1 MKFAIFKCA
10 VVTQLVIIGVAGF
23 AFAQNEADVDAAKQ
37 ATDQAIATRQASQQ
51 ENENWSAEKAALVA
65 RYRAAKTNVTWLA
78 DRQTEESARVT
89 AIEERIAE
97 LGRRLSES
105 DRLERSMQDT
115 LMVIFER
122 LEDSVANSL
131 PFLPAERQMRL
142 QSLDTE
148 LVRPDADSGE
158 KLRRLLEAL
167 QVEASYGASVEVYQ
181 DEITLAGTEMHADI
195 LRLGRVALFWRTPD
209 GERVG
214 TYDQATSAWVE
225 LSGGDNRTIAMA
237 MEMAT
242 RQRPM
247 EIIAMPL
254 GRINP

>member
-1 MKFAIFKCA
+1 MRFAIFERTMVMGLILALGLAGLA
-10 VVTQLVIIGVAGF
+10 V
-23 AFAQNEADVDAAKQ
+23 AQDDPRESTNEAID
-37 ATDQAIATRQASQQ
+37 TRQASQQ
-51 ENENWSAEKAALVA
+51 KNENWSAEKSALVA
-65 RYRAAKTNVTWLA
+65 RYRAAKANVSWLQ
-78 DRQTEESARVT
+78 DRQSEERNRVT

-97 LGRRLSES
+97 LGRRLDES

-115 LMVIFER
+115 LMVIFDR
-122 LEDSVANSL
+122 LEDNVATSL
-131 PFLPAERQMRL
+131 PFLPTERQLRL
-142 QSLDTE
+142 ESLAGE
-148 LVRPDADSGE
+148 LVRPDVASGE

-181 DEITLAGTEMHADI
+181 GVITLDGVELNTDI

-209 GERVG
+209 GGRVG
-214 TYDQATSAWVE
+214 TYDQASGQWAE
-225 LSGGDNRTIAMA
+225 LSGGENRVISMA